1 MIESKSLTVRR
12 ATQFWGELR
21 PPGDKSITHRA
32 YMLSAISERGGIVSK
47 PLTAQ
52 DCEDTLVCLQALGA
66 EIRRRD
72 DTVEFLPTALRSPS
86 QRLWCGNSGT
96 TIRLLTGL
104 LAGLGVTAEL
114 YGDES
119 LSKRPMRRVIEPLR
133 LMGGNVEGDFPPVRV
148 RPATLMGIRY
158 ETPVASAQV
167 KSAILLAGLSAEGR
181 TTVQEPSHS
190 RDHTERMLR
199 AAKVKVE
206 TSGTTVTIEPGR
218 PDRVEMEVPGDISSA
233 AFFMVAA
240 ALVGGP
246 VTLLEVGVN
255 PTRTGILD
263 VLKMAGVSVS
273 VTNERWTQGEPVAD
287 LAVEKPSVPLEPF
300 EISGDLVPRL
310 VDEIPVLAVLAT
322 QCDGVSVIRD
332 ARELRVKESDRIAA
346 MAEGLRNMGA
356 RVDVFDDGMSIRGP
370 APLRGA
376 VIEAKHDHRVAMAFA
391 VAGLIAE
398 GGTEIL
404 GAESIATSFPDF
416 ESELR
421 RLASVA

>member
-1 MIESKSLTVRR
+1 MTESKSLRVRR
-12 ATQFWGELR
+12 ATHFWGELR
-21 PPGDKSITHRA
+21 PPSDKSMTHRA
-32 YMLSAISERGGIVSK
+32 YLLGAIAERGGVVSR
-47 PLTAQ
+47 PLQAQ
-52 DCEDTLVCLQALGA
+52 DCDDTLACLRAMGA
-66 EIRRRD
+66 QVNERDGCVEII
-72 DTVEFLPTALRSPS
+72 PTALRSPS

-96 TIRLLTGL
+96 TMRLLTGL

-114 YGDES
+114 HGDES
-119 LSKRPMRRVIEPLR
+119 LSKRPMRRVVEPLR
-133 LMGGNVEGDFPPVRV
+133 LMGADVAGEYPPVRV
-148 RPATLMGIRY
+148 RPASLRGIRY
-158 ETPVASAQV
+158 ESPIASAQV

-181 TTVQEPSHS
+181 TTVIEPSHS

-199 AAKVKVE
+199 AAKVQLE
-206 TSGTTVTIEPGR
+206 TSGPSVTIHPGR

-263 VLKMAGVSVS
+263 VLKMAGVSVT

-287 LAVEKPSVPLEPF
+287 LAVEKSVVPLEPF
-300 EISGDLVPRL
+300 HISGALVPRL
-310 VDEIPVLAVLAT
+310 VDEVPVLAVLAT
-322 QCDGVSVIRD
+322 QCDGVSTIRD
-332 ARELRVKESDRIAA
+332 AKELRVKESDRIAA
-346 MAEGLRNMGA
+346 MAEGLRQMGA
-356 RVDVFDDGMSIRGP
+356 RVDVFDDGMSISGP
-370 APLRGA
+370 ASLRGA
-376 VIEAKHDHRVAMAFA
+376 VIQAHHDHRVAMAFA

-398 GGTEIL
+398 GETEIL

>member
-1 MIESKSLTVRR
+1 MIESKSLRVRR

-21 PPGDKSITHRA
+21 PPSDKSMTHRA
-32 YMLSAISERGGIVSK
+32 YLLSAIAERGGLASK
-47 PLTAQ
+47 PLLAQ
-52 DCEDTLVCLQALGA
+52 DCNDTLDCLQAMGA

-72 DTVEFLPTALRSPS
+72 DSMEFLPTALHSPS

-96 TIRLLTGL
+96 TMRLLTGL

-119 LSKRPMRRVIEPLR
+119 LSKRPMRRVVEPLR
-133 LMGGNVEGDFPPVRV
+133 LMGAEVSGEFPPVRV
-148 RPATLMGIRY
+148 RPATLRGIRY
-158 ETPVASAQV
+158 ESPVASAQV
-167 KSAILLAGLSAEGR
+167 KSAVLLAGLSAEGR
-181 TTVQEPSHS
+181 TTVIEPSHS

-199 AAKVKVE
+199 AAKVNLE
-206 TSGTTVTIEPGR
+206 TSGTSVTIHPGR

-240 ALVGGP
+240 ALIGGP
-246 VTLLEVGVN
+246 VCLLEVGVN

-263 VLKMAGVSVS
+263 ALKMAGVSVT

-287 LAVEKPSVPLEPF
+287 LWVEKPSVPLEPF
-300 EISGDLVPRL
+300 HVSGALVPRL

-322 QCDGVSVIRD
+322 QCDGVSLIQD
-332 ARELRVKESDRIAA
+332 AKELRVKESDRIAS
-346 MAEGLRNMGA
+346 MADGLRAMGA
-356 RVDVFDDGMSIRGP
+356 RVDVFDDGMSISGP
-370 APLRGA
+370 ASLRGA
-376 VIEAKHDHRVAMAFA
+376 VIEARHDHRVAMAFA

-398 GGTEIL
+398 GETEIL

-421 RLASVA
+421 RLVGVA